1 MQLIDS
7 QTSAGVS
14 REVDLHGQSVQSV
27 SIEVAGA
34 TALSIDIQVSFGYSR
49 GFRSNFTTILSH
61 TLMDS
66 ELAEGKAFLNMGSQR
81 GGWFRINVTNLSGVV
96 PSLNLW
102 IDIQP

>member
-1 MQLIDS
+1 MKLIDS

-14 REVDLHGQSVQSV
+14 REVDLHGQSVQSLF
-27 SIEVAGA
+27 IEVAGA

-49 GFRSNFTTILSH
+49 GFRSNFTTVLSH

-66 ELAEGKAFLNMGSQR
+66 ELSEGKSFLNIGAQR
-81 GGWFRINVTNLSGVV
+81 GDWFRVNVTNLIGAS

-102 IDIQP
+102 IEIQP